1 MANLKEIR
9 DRISSVKNTRK
20 ITEAMRLVAAA
31 KVRRAQEQVLR
42 SRPFADRLARML
54 ENLQSRLRFEDVGG
68 TPLLE
73 QDRRPLRHITLV
85 VVSSDRG
92 LCGGYN
98 ASIIK
103 RTEQRFAELTG
114 KGYTVELVLIG
125 RKATTYFK
133 NRSYPTLSTFTG
145 LEQVPTAQDAAKIGD
160 EILAEFLSGST
171 DRVEMIY
178 TKFVNLVSSAPIAQ
192 TLLPLDPQGIAAQDD
207 EIFRLTTRE
216 GRLAVEKGTANTNEA
231 PPLESEFVFEQ
242 SPEQLLNALLPL
254 YLDNQ
259 LLRSLQEA
267 AASEL
272 ASRMTAMNN
281 ASDNAKELAKTLTLD
296 YNKARQAAI
305 TQEILEVVGG
315 SAMG

>member
-42 SRPFADRLARML
+42 SRPFADRLARVL
-54 ENLQSRLRFEDVGG
+54 QNLQTRMGFDTTDS
-68 TPLLE
+68 PLLAFRE
-73 QDRRPLRHITLV
+73 PGTITLLSV
-85 VVSSDRG
+85 TGDRG

-98 ASIIK
+98 ANVIK
-103 RTEQRFAELTG
+103 RTEQRFKELQAQG
-114 KGYTVELVLIG
+114 FKVDLVLMG
-125 RKATTYFK
+125 RKAITYFG
-133 NRSYPTLSTFTG
+133 NRKYPTRATFTG
-145 LEQVPTAQDAAKIGD
+145 LEQVPTAAEANQIAN
-160 EILAEFLSGST
+160 EVLAEFLSGST
-171 DRVEMIY
+171 DRVEIIY
-178 TKFVNLVSSAPIAQ
+178 TKFINLVSSQPVVQ
-192 TLLPLDPQGIAAQDD
+192 TLLPLDPQGIAAPED
-207 EIFRLTTRE
+207 EIFRLITRD
-216 GRLAVEKGTANTNEA
+216 GQLGVEVGKRENQQA
-231 PPLESEFVFEQ
+231 PLQSDFVFEQ
-242 SPEQLLNALLPL
+242 SPEQLLDSLLPL
-254 YLDNQ
+254 YLANQ

-281 ASDNAKELAKTLTLD
+281 ASDNAKALAKTLTLD

-315 SAMG
+315 AAAMS

>member
-42 SRPFADRLARML
+42 SRPFADRLARILQNL
-54 ENLQSRLRFEDVGG
+54 ESRMRFEAADA
-68 TPLLE
+68 PLLNVR
-73 QDRRPLRHITLV
+73 DVSTITLLSV
-85 VVSSDRG
+85 TGDRG

-98 ASIIK
+98 ANVIK
-103 RTEQRFAELTG
+103 RTEQRFAEL
-114 KGYTVELVLIG
+114 KAQGYKVDLVLMG
-125 RKATTYFK
+125 RKAITYFQ
-133 NRSYPTLSTFTG
+133 NRSYPIRATFTG
-145 LEQVPTAQDAAKIGD
+145 LEQVPTAAEANQIAN
-160 EILAEFLSGST
+160 EVLAEFLSAST
-171 DRVEMIY
+171 DRVEIIY
-178 TKFVNLVSSAPIAQ
+178 TKFINLVSSSPVVQ
-192 TLLPLDPQGIAAQDD
+192 TLLPLDPQGIADAED
-207 EIFRLTTRE
+207 EIFRLITRD
-216 GRLAVEKGTANTNEA
+216 GQLGVEIGKVDNSQPA
-231 PPLESEFVFEQ
+231 LQSDLVFEQ

-254 YLDNQ
+254 YLENQ

-281 ASDNAKELAKTLTLD
+281 ASDNAKALAKTLTLD

-315 SAMG
+315 AAAMS

>member
-9 DRISSVKNTRK
+9 DRIGSVKNTRK

-42 SRPFADRLARML
+42 SRPFADRLARVL
-54 ENLQSRLRFEDVGG
+54 ENLQSRMRFEDVDA
-68 TPLLE
+68 PLLE
-73 QDRRPLRHITLV
+73 ARDVGTITLLAV
-85 VVSSDRG
+85 TGDRG

-98 ASIIK
+98 ANIIK
-103 RTEQRFAELTG
+103 RTEQRHAELTG
-114 KGYTVELVLIG
+114 QGYQVDLVLIG
-125 RKATTYFK
+125 RKAITYFQ
-133 NRSYPTLSTFTG
+133 NRASQYTIRATFTG
-145 LEQVPTAQDAAKIGD
+145 LEQVPNAAEAMKIGG

-171 DRVEMIY
+171 DRVEIIF
-178 TKFVNLVSSAPIAQ
+178 TKFINLVSSRPVIQ
-192 TLLPLDPQGIAAQDD
+192 TLLPLDPQGIAVEDD

-216 GRLAVEKGTANTNEA
+216 GQLVVEPGTAANQA
-231 PPLESEFVFEQ
+231 PALPSDIVFEQ

-254 YLDNQ
+254 YLENQ

-281 ASDNAKELAKTLTLD
+281 ASDNAKALAKTLTLD

-315 SAMG
+315 ASAMA

>member
-42 SRPFADRLARML
+42 SRPFADRLARVL
-54 ENLQSRLRFEDVGG
+54 ENLQSRVGFEAADAA
-68 TPLLE
+68 LL
-73 QDRRPLRHITLV
+73 QARTVRTITLLAV
-85 VVSSDRG
+85 TGDRG

-98 ASIIK
+98 ANIIK
-103 RTEQRFAELTG
+103 RTEQRFAEL
-114 KGYTVELVLIG
+114 KSQGYDVDLVLMG
-125 RKATTYFK
+125 RKAITYFQ
-133 NRSYPTLSTFTG
+133 NRASTYTIRATFTG
-145 LEQVPTAQDAAKIGD
+145 LEQVPTASEANGIAG
-160 EILAEFLSGST
+160 EVLADFLSGST
-171 DRVEMIY
+171 DRVEIIF
-178 TKFVNLVSSAPIAQ
+178 TKFITLVSSSPVVQ
-192 TLLPLDPQGIAAQDD
+192 TLLPLDPQGIAAPED
-207 EIFRLTTRE
+207 EIFRLITKDGE
-216 GRLAVEKGTANTNEA
+216 LGVEVTKRDNVEA
-231 PPLESEFVFEQ
+231 PLQSDFVFEQ
-242 SPEQLLNALLPL
+242 DPDQLLDALLPL
-254 YLDNQ
+254 YLANQ

-281 ASDNAKELAKTLTLD
+281 ASDNAKALAKSLTLD

-315 SAMG
+315 AAAMA

>member
-42 SRPFADRLARML
+42 SRPFADRLARVL
-54 ENLQSRLRFEDVGG
+54 ENLQTRMGFEVADA
-68 TPLLE
+68 PLL
-73 QDRRPLRHITLV
+73 QARTVGTITLLAV
-85 VVSSDRG
+85 TGDRG

-98 ASIIK
+98 ANIIK
-103 RTEQRFAELTG
+103 RTEQRFAQL
-114 KGYTVELVLIG
+114 KAQGYEVDLVLMG
-125 RKATTYFK
+125 RKAITYFQ
-133 NRSYPTLSTFTG
+133 NRASTYRIRATFTG
-145 LEQVPTAQDAAKIGD
+145 LEQVPTA
-160 EILAEFLSGST
+160 AEADRIATEVLTDFLSGST
-171 DRVEMIY
+171 DRVEIIY
-178 TKFVNLVSSAPIAQ
+178 TKFINLVSSSPVVQ
-192 TLLPLDPQGIAAQDD
+192 TLLPLDPQGIASPDD
-207 EIFRLTTRE
+207 EIFRLITKDGQLGVEVSKRE
-216 GRLAVEKGTANTNEA
+216 NVEA
-231 PPLESEFVFEQ
+231 PLSSDFVFEQ
-242 SPEQLLNALLPL
+242 DPDQLLNALLPL
-254 YLDNQ
+254 YLANQ

-281 ASDNAKELAKTLTLD
+281 ASDNAKALAKSLTLD

-315 SAMG
+315 AAAMA

>member
-9 DRISSVKNTRK
+9 DRIKSVKNTRK

-42 SRPFADRLARML
+42 SRPFADRLARVL
-54 ENLQSRLRFEDVGG
+54 ENLQSRMQLEDAVA
-68 TPLLE
+68 PLME
-73 QDRRPLRHITLV
+73 QRPVESVTLV
-85 VVSSDRG
+85 ACTGDRG

-98 ASIIK
+98 SNIIR
-103 RTEQRFAELTG
+103 RTEQRFAELKG
-114 KGYTVELVLIG
+114 KGFDVKLVLIG
-125 RKATTYFK
+125 RKAGSYFS
-133 NRSYPTLSTFTG
+133 NRNYPIQATFAG
-145 LEQVPTAQDAAKIGD
+145 LEQVPTAD
-160 EILAEFLSGST
+160 EANTIATDLLAEFIAQSS
-171 DRVEMIY
+171 DRVEIIF
-178 TKFVNLVSSAPIAQ
+178 TKFINLVSCKPVVQ
-192 TLLPLDPQGIAAQDD
+192 TLLPLDPQDIADPED
-207 EIFRLTTRE
+207 EIFRLTTRD
-216 GRLAVEKGTANTNEA
+216 GRLTVEPGAGPANTE
-231 PPLESEFVFEQ
+231 PKIPSDIVFEQ

-254 YLDNQ
+254 YLQNQ
-259 LLRSLQEA
+259 LLRSLQES

-315 SAMG
+315 SAAAG

>member
-1 MANLKEIR
+1 MANLKAIR

-54 ENLQSRLRFEDVGG
+54 ENLQSRLRFEDVSN

-73 QDRRPLRHITLV
+73 QERPLRHITLV
-85 VVSSDRG
+85 VVSADRG

-98 ASIIK
+98 ANIIK
-103 RTEQRFAELTG
+103 RTEQRFAELKNQG
-114 KGYTVELVLIG
+114 FTVELVLIG
-125 RKATTYFK
+125 RKATGYFK
-133 NRSYPTLSTFTG
+133 NRSYPILSTFTG
-145 LEQVPTAQDAAKIGD
+145 LEQVPTAAEAGKIGD

-178 TKFVNLVSSAPIAQ
+178 TKFVNLVSSAPVSQ
-192 TLLPLDPQGIAAQDD
+192 TLLPLDPQGVAAQDD

-216 GRLAVEKGTANTNEA
+216 GLLTVERGASSANEVPA
-231 PPLESEFVFEQ
+231 LQSEFLFEQ
-242 SPEQLLNALLPL
+242 SPDQLLNALLPL

-315 SAMG
+315 SAMA

>member
-42 SRPFADRLARML
+42 SRPFADRLARVL
-54 ENLQSRLRFEDVGG
+54 ENLQSRIRFEDVDAA
-68 TPLLE
+68 LLE
-73 QDRRPLRHITLV
+73 SRPVETISLV
-85 VVSSDRG
+85 AVTGDRG

-98 ASIIK
+98 ANIIK
-103 RTEQRFAELTG
+103 KTEQRYAELSSQ
-114 KGYTVELVLIG
+114 GYGVDLVLIG
-125 RKATTYFK
+125 RKAITYFQ
-133 NRSYPTLSTFTG
+133 NRADQYNIRATFTG
-145 LEQVPTAQDAAKIGD
+145 LEQVPNAGEASSIAN
-160 EILAEFLSGST
+160 EILAEFVGGDT
-171 DRVEMIY
+171 DRVEIIY
-178 TKFVNLVSSAPIAQ
+178 TKFINLVNSKPVVQ
-192 TLLPLDPQGIAAQDD
+192 TLLPLDPQGIASQDD
-207 EIFRLTTRE
+207 EIFRLTTRD
-216 GRLAVEKGTANTNEA
+216 GQLRVEKDKAVNAE
-231 PPLESEFVFEQ
+231 PPIASDLVFDQ
-242 SPEQLLNALLPL
+242 SPDQLLNALLPL
-254 YLDNQ
+254 YLQNQ

-281 ASDNAKELAKTLTLD
+281 ASDNAKALAKTLTLD

-315 SAMG
+315 AAAMS